1 MLRDYHAM
9 PEAFPAIPIPNAMKY
24 LLTILLT
31 IGTFLGV
38 SAQSSKPERIAK
50 PAEFIPLDSSF
61 VEILYEYIVHDPVLD
76 ETREDYKLFEIGRN
90 YSKYYDYGAYQ
101 LDSVMEVDYPDG
113 LVFSKFLKLPYH
125 PTWEATIKDLKA
137 GITRTYDKV
146 FIDRYVYEEP
156 MNAMKWSL
164 APGSEMICG
173 YKCRKA
179 TTSFRGRKWT
189 AWYAPEIP
197 VDNGP
202 WKFGGLPGLILK
214 TESDDGDQKFE
225 AVSLHRNGHKIGL
238 KKFWYQT
245 TTREKYNAEFKEYKT
260 TPRQYHIANPTM
272 APKDKDG
279 NIATSEFRR
288 LFFNPI
294 ELE

>member
-1 MLRDYHAM
+1 
-9 PEAFPAIPIPNAMKY
+9 MKY
-24 LLTILLT
+24 LLSTLLT
-31 IGTFLGV
+31 IGFSLAMT
-38 SAQSSKPERIAK
+38 AQSRRTDRIIKAT
-50 PAEFIPLDSSF
+50 ELIPLDSSYI
-61 VEILYEYIVHDPVLD
+61 EILYEYIVHDPVLD
-76 ETREDYKLFEIGRN
+76 ETEEDFKLLEIGHN
-90 YSKYYDYGAYQ
+90 HSKYYDYAAFQ
-101 LDSVMEVDYPDG
+101 KDSVMEADYPVG
-113 LVFSKFLKLPYH
+113 LPESKHRKLSQTYH

-137 GITRTYDKV
+137 RITRTYDKV

-156 MNAMKWSL
+156 LNTMKWSL
-164 APGSEMICG
+164 APGSETICG

-214 TESDDGDQKFE
+214 AESVDGDQKFE
-225 AVSLHRNGHKIGL
+225 AVSIHKNGHKIGL
-238 KKFWYQT
+238 KKFWYQN
-245 TTREKYNAEFKEYKT
+245 TTREKYNAEFKEYRT
-260 TPRQYHIANPTM
+260 RPRQYHIANPTM

-279 NIATSEFRR
+279 NIVTSEFRR